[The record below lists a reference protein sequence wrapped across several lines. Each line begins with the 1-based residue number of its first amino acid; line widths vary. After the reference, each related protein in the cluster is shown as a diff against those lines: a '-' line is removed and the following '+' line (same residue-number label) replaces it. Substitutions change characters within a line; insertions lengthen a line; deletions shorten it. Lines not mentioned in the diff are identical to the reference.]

1 MGDRARAEP
10 AANGKEGLAKNWQS
24 PNPALPE
31 KFFNLLIKGAPGE
44 IRTPD
49 HLVRSQVLYPA
60 ELRAQKHDVKS
71 GDYTRQRR
79 RKKSVITALVASY
92 VKYIRDFHGR
102 GRGKGL
108 DIRRETFHP

>member
-1 MGDRARAEP
+1 
-10 AANGKEGLAKNWQS
+10 
-24 PNPALPE
+24 
-31 KFFNLLIKGAPGE
+31 
-44 IRTPD
+44 
-49 HLVRSQVLYPA
+49 
-60 ELRAQKHDVKS
+60 VKS